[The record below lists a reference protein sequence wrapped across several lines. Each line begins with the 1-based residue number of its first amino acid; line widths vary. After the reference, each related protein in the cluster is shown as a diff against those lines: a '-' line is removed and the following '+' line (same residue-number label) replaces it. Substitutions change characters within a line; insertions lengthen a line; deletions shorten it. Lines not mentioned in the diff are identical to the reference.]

1 MESLRIVSGWLFLL
15 GFLSNLRY
23 LIQLILYFIG
33 VSEAGFG
40 ADGSHLFGSLPNIIL
55 TWLIPGIASLILKK
69 PTKKNSIILTVVLGG
84 CLVAIY
90 IIIIANR
97 IISQVSFSDTFTSV
111 NGLIPRNGSLFC
123 LLMAIISISQPER
136 LVKEPLP
143 TEEKVY
149 KRVEGILGIIN
160 AVPFIAAGLLGLVMY
175 VIGISHIY
183 HSNSIIGRSIVQ
195 VSYGMTLSNFLFLGT
210 MMLIGGVLSLSC
222 TKKCYQ
228 KLSSAYVFF
237 LVLVGGTVNS
247 LLDLIKRSFY
257 VSSNS
262 LGVSFNTLFHS
273 LKETSGNTLTGNLY
287 VELLLFSGIMS
298 LWYLTCTIISM
309 IIALRP
315 QKKRSVHAA
324 ENHQDR
330 TINLTENVDVVA
342 QMAINE
348 RPSNKKREKTFIS
361 LAVGAE
367 IVVLLLTLIL
377 PIYSYAST
385 AQRYASAVK
394 FYEVGKYEK
403 AIAAFKDLNGFKD
416 SDTQIVKCKA
426 GVIKQADVGHYVSF
440 GSFEQDNN
448 LNNGKEEIEWLVL
461 AKEGNKVLL
470 ISRYR
475 TMVNINANDPLINDY
490 GKRIK
495 ETISKSAT
503 Q

>member
-1 MESLRIVSGWLFLL
+1 
-15 GFLSNLRY
+15 
-23 LIQLILYFIG
+23 
-33 VSEAGFG
+33 
-40 ADGSHLFGSLPNIIL
+40 
-55 TWLIPGIASLILKK
+55 
-69 PTKKNSIILTVVLGG
+69 
-84 CLVAIY
+84 
-90 IIIIANR
+90 
-97 IISQVSFSDTFTSV
+97 
-111 NGLIPRNGSLFC
+111 
-123 LLMAIISISQPER
+123 
-136 LVKEPLP
+136 
-143 TEEKVY
+143 
-149 KRVEGILGIIN
+149 
-160 AVPFIAAGLLGLVMY
+160 
-175 VIGISHIY
+175 
-183 HSNSIIGRSIVQ
+183 
-195 VSYGMTLSNFLFLGT
+195 
-210 MMLIGGVLSLSC
+210 
-222 TKKCYQ
+222 
-228 KLSSAYVFF
+228 
-237 LVLVGGTVNS
+237 
-247 LLDLIKRSFY
+247 
-257 VSSNS
+257 
-262 LGVSFNTLFHS
+262 
-273 LKETSGNTLTGNLY
+273 
-287 VELLLFSGIMS
+287 
-298 LWYLTCTIISM
+298 M